1 MAESKV
7 YAIHH
12 LVTPNKPVIF
22 DDNVCNGCNRCVEV
36 CMSDVFMPN
45 PEKGKPPII
54 LYPDECF
61 YGGCC
66 VKDCPL
72 RDKGAIRLNWPLMQ
86 RVRWKSKETG
96 EYFRV
101 GMLNPP
107 SPNTRPP
114 A

>member
-1 MAESKV
+1 MESKA
-7 YAIHH
+7 YAAPN

-22 DDNVCNGCNRCVEV
+22 DANVCNGCNRCIEV

-66 VKDCPL
+66 VKECPL
-72 RDKGAIRLNWPLMQ
+72 HDKGAIRLNWPLMQ
-86 RVRWKSKETG
+86 RVRWKRKETG
-96 EYFRV
+96 EHFRV

-107 SPNTRPP
+107 PPNIRPP